1 MAEQVSFYDK
11 LKSDMGE
18 EISEAETRR
27 KREAAARFASSG
39 ELAADPRLF
48 QDFAYDATEPPP
60 GLNRAEADARINF
73 RGLDTVS
80 DEAGNTALAKRRI
93 DRMDDTIAQLLR
105 SEAGQTKVGFRSSL
119 LEAKREL
126 ADILKRSDF
135 RKDDYGGTLDDLS
148 KLQKKVERMG
158 RSSYTGVSTPGNPR
172 ADIDA
177 HILQAKGRLHS
188 DPVINQA
195 EIDYLKATQEFNQL
209 SLGEPLSASDD
220 RAIATAAEK
229 VRAAGRQKDD
239 AYRAAE
245 ARKASR
251 RPPRAPGALRPD
263 PQLALSDVKQMLELR
278 GTEAVSAAKKALGSP
293 ALKRGLAVGAGIL
306 GSKAGMAATSGGAD
320 LVAELAVG
328 VPKAFIE
335 GYNRSQ
341 EPYEQVKYVAEAQGP
356 IDKLHPKTLSSL
368 GYSDALRL
376 RDEGH
381 LTSGAVEQ
389 LRQHVTR
396 EEGFDPQRVLR
407 DMDRSVTSGSR

>member
-27 KREAAARFASSG
+27 KREAAARFATDYELGADRPTLVKSLQRRVQEVADSDLPGGTKTLSARLDANRLVKQLNELERRLNSPDARLDSSYR
-39 ELAADPRLF
+39 ARLIDERNRVANDVRKLDLLGGQSTVGSEIGF
-48 QDFAYDATEPPP
+48 QSN
-60 GLNRAEADARINF
+60 LLEADRALEERDPYGPS
-73 RGLDTVS
+73 RRR
-80 DEAGNTALAKRRI
+80 TALAPGGDSPYAQARRAERDAVAAFDAI
-93 DRMDDTIAQLLR
+93 DTRNPSPETDRALNEAMNRIKEANVASGEIAQRL
-105 SEAGQTKVGFRSSL
+105 SEDQRARIR
-119 LEAKREL
+119 AKRMPPAGEQ
-126 ADILKRSDF
+126 
-135 RKDDYGGTLDDLS
+135 LDLY
-148 KLQKKVERMG
+148 R
-158 RSSYTGVSTPGNPR
+158 R
-172 ADIDA
+172 AK
-177 HILQAKGRLHS
+177 Q
-188 DPVINQA
+188 
-195 EIDYLKATQEFNQL
+195 
-209 SLGEPLSASDD
+209 
-220 RAIATAAEK
+220 AAES
-229 VRAAGRQKDD
+229 
-239 AYRAAE
+239 Y
-245 ARKASR
+245 
-251 RPPRAPGALRPD
+251 
-263 PQLALSDVKQMLELR
+263 

-356 IDKLHPKTLSSL
+356 IDKLQPKTLSAL

-389 LRQHVTR
+389 LRQHVMR

-407 DMDRSVTSGSR
+407 DMDRSVVPPTAPK